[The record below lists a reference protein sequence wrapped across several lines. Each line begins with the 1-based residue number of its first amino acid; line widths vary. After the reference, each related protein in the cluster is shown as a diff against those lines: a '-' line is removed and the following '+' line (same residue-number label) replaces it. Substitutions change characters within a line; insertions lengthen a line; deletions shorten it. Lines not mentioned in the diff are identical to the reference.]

1 MSAFIYN
8 TTIYKLYID
17 CNNYLYLQNLST
29 SYHKLCILFIFFP
42 PLQLKWIFESLQTT
56 KYWFIFCKL
65 LVYRLPNL
73 MHSPVPFIFYSLLKS
88 TLSILF
94 IFFSVMVEMN
104 LNVYNN
110 NILVYFLQ
118 TISLQTTRPYVFTRS
133 LYFSIPSLK
142 VHLAFYKCIP
152 YHNFPSLSITL
163 FILTLFG
170 LYRSL
175 AL

>member
-94 IFFSVMVEMN
+94 NFFPPSWLKWIWMFTTTTYWFN
-104 LNVYNN
+104 FCKL
-110 NILVYFLQ
+110 LVYRLPGLMYSPVPFIFLFPLLS
-118 TISLQTTRPYVFTRS
+118 TLSLLQM
-133 LYFSIPSLK
+133 
-142 VHLAFYKCIP
+142 H
-152 YHNFPSLSITL
+152 TL
-163 FILTLFG
+163 P
-170 LYRSL
+170 
-175 AL
+175 

>member
-17 CNNYLYLQNLST
+17 CNNYLYLQNLYT

-94 IFFSVMVEMN
+94 IFFPPSWLKWIWKFTTTTYWFN
-104 LNVYNN
+104 FCKL
-110 NILVYFLQ
+110 LVYRLPGLMYSPVPFIFLFPLLS
-118 TISLQTTRPYVFTRS
+118 TLSLLQM
-133 LYFSIPSLK
+133 
-142 VHLAFYKCIP
+142 H
-152 YHNFPSLSITL
+152 TL
-163 FILTLFG
+163 P
-170 LYRSL
+170 
-175 AL
+175 

>member
-94 IFFSVMVEMN
+94 IFFLRHGWNE
-104 LNVYNN
+104 
-110 NILVYFLQ
+110 FECLQ
-118 TISLQTTRPYVFTRS
+118 QQHTGLFFANYSLQPTKP
-133 LYFSIPSLK
+133 LYIHPFPLYSIPPLG
-142 VHLAFYKCIP
+142 V
-152 YHNFPSLSITL
+152 LSH
-163 FILTLFG
+163 
-170 LYRSL
+170 
-175 AL
+175 